1 MQAIIVAAGEGN
13 RLRPLTETRPKALLD
28 IGDRSLITR
37 SIGNL
42 QEVGV
47 SDIALVVG
55 YREEMI
61 KEHLAEF
68 EITWFSNPIYQGTN
82 NMASLRLALPF
93 IKENFLYL
101 HSDLIYDPQLLQQIV
116 VDKNPNV
123 LLVERKSC
131 NEEDM
136 KVKVEGGVLV
146 ESNKEIPLT
155 ESFGEWT
162 GIAKFSS
169 SFSEVLHKRISILM
183 EQGHQQAYD
192 TLAFTELVRDG
203 HTISIAEFTGLP
215 WVEID
220 TLEDLE
226 HARQLFSP

>member
-13 RLRPLTETRPKALLD
+13 RLRPLTENRPKALID
-28 IGDRSLITR
+28 IGDSSLIAR
-37 SIGNL
+37 SIGIL
-42 QEVGV
+42 QDEGV
-47 SDIALVVG
+47 SDIGLVVG
-55 YREEMI
+55 YRGEMI

-68 EITWFSNPIYQGTN
+68 KITWFLNPLYQSTN

-93 IKENFLYL
+93 IKEDFLYL

-116 VDKNPNV
+116 VDKNPEV
-123 LLVERKSC
+123 LLVERKAC

-146 ESNKEIPLT
+146 ESGKEIPLT

-169 SFSEVLHKRISILM
+169 SFAEVLLERIAILM

-192 TLAFTELVRDG
+192 TLAFSELARDG
-203 HTISIAEFTGLP
+203 HTISIAEFAGLP

-220 TLEDLE
+220 TWEDLE
-226 HARQLFSP
+226 QARQLFNQ